1 MGYAAAQT
9 RVVGRF
15 RFRFALIGVWIR
27 AVLPAQARLPFRA
40 CVAASGLG
48 VARGR
53 LFHAGAPGATADLI
67 KLIVADLG
75 FFCRLCCFCR
85 FCRSFFVAHENLSR
99 VIKSIT
105 RLPPVPPRFKTALL
119 PEERKEQPASAWW
132 ATFQARTKV
141 ASKVCASL
149 PPCELWVQVRVLT
162 KLPPTALTTPTST
175 ILRMR
180 TFD

>member
-15 RFRFALIGVWIR
+15 RFRFALVGWIR

-67 KLIVADLG
+67 KLIVGDLG

-119 PEERKEQPASAWW
+119 PEERKEQPASA
-132 ATFQARTKV
+132 
-141 ASKVCASL
+141 CASTSPRCTL
-149 PPCELWVQVRVLT
+149 ATAIASSAPRRLRLGGDGPCARARDQG
-162 KLPPTALTTPTST
+162 PGAG
-175 ILRMR
+175 ILRGN
-180 TFD
+180 